1 MKKIERKLSKKK
13 QKKAKQSKTDGDK
26 TESFDDFEFFF
37 RYQFHLWP
45 GRFLFFFLC
54 VCVCGHVLINII
66 MMSLHLCSGLINS
79 PCKLEQSIFQSWQIS
94 IIRSLCSAGYWIWG
108 QRNVKSPRKLPAEVM
123 FEYIQHMMF
132 FFLLSYQS
140 FVSCCGWF

>member
-1 MKKIERKLSKKK
+1 MKKIERKLSKKTK
-13 QKKAKQSKTDGDK
+13 QRKTKQMVIKQRPSTI
-26 TESFDDFEFFF
+26 SNFFF
-37 RYQFHLWP
+37 MYQFHLWP
-45 GRFLFFFLC
+45 GRFLFFFLY
-54 VCVCGHVLINII
+54 VCACGHVLIDII
-66 MMSLHLCSGLINS
+66 MMSLHLCGGLKNS

-94 IIRSLCSAGYWIWG
+94 IIRSLCSAGYSIWG
-108 QRNVKSPRKLPAEVM
+108 RRNVKSPRKLPAEVM